1 MRHVISVDVEN
12 KFGVLA
18 RISGLFSSR
27 GYNIDSLSVGETVDP
42 TISRMTIVVR
52 GDDRVLEQVT
62 KQLNRLIDVIKVVD
76 LPGGTYVERELIL
89 IKLSVT
95 SATRSQVIE
104 IVNIFRA
111 KIVDISQDSMTVE
124 VTGTGEKIE
133 AMLNILRPFGL
144 KEVART
150 GKVAMLREMNKNGK
164 NSK

>member
-42 TISRMTIVVR
+42 AISRMTIVVR

-95 SATRSQVIE
+95 SATRSQVLE

-164 NSK
+164 NSR

>member
-42 TISRMTIVVR
+42 AISRMTIVVR

-95 SATRSQVIE
+95 SATRSQVVE

-150 GKVAMLREMNKNGK
+150 GKVAMPREMNKNGK
-164 NSK
+164 NSR

>member
-1 MRHVISVDVEN
+1 MAKEAITIALAGNPNSGKTTVFNALTGARQHVGNWPGVTVEQ
-12 KFGVLA
+12 KEGRL
-18 RISGLFSSR
+18 SYE
-27 GYNIDSLSVGETVDP
+27 GYD
-42 TISRMTIVVR
+42 
-52 GDDRVLEQVT
+52 
-62 KQLNRLIDVIKVVD
+62 IKVVD

-133 AMLNILRPFGL
+133 AMLNILRPLGL